1 MKEYAC
7 TKKIQK
13 NEDGNNSKIDSYLV
27 EHLGIYQDIDAVVL
41 ACTHYPLIQDKI
53 TKVLGNVLF
62 FDGALGVSKR
72 LKQLLENEN
81 LLNNSLK
88 GSITFYDS
96 SNDKLKMKR
105 FYDILNND

>member
-1 MKEYAC
+1 
-7 TKKIQK
+7 
-13 NEDGNNSKIDSYLV
+13 
-27 EHLGIYQDIDAVVL
+27 
-41 ACTHYPLIQDKI
+41 
-53 TKVLGNVLF
+53 LF

-81 LLNNSLK
+81 LLTNSLK